1 MSSAQEWRPR
11 VQAGLTPRVLVR
23 MLLVLRS
30 RASGVQLTT
39 TGQEVE
45 WSTRVAPLEEHI
57 HEAPHRDAALETAMP
72 RAGGRPGAGSARR
85 GQAAIGLEQRL
96 ESND

>member
-1 MSSAQEWRPR
+1 MFSLQQQVKRSS
-11 VQAGLTPRVLVR
+11 
-23 MLLVLRS
+23 
-30 RASGVQLTT
+30 
-39 TGQEVE
+39 GQ
-45 WSTRVAPLEEHI
+45 RVAPLEEHT

-85 GQAAIGLEQRL
+85 GQAAIGLDEQRL